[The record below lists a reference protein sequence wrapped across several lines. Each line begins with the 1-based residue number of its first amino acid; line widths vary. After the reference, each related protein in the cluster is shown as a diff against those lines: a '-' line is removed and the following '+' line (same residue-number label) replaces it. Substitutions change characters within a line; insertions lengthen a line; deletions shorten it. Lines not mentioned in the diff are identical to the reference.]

1 MNLRN
6 LFRVA
11 GVIFTLSGLAWL
23 LAPQSMAGPA
33 GITLDAYNVYYV
45 RIIGTYAIASAVMA
59 FLVSGMAPSAA
70 RQAVVT
76 YFLVLQVL
84 SLVVNTLAVLG
95 GVVPGGVGWFGVALN
110 LLFVLAFGYFGFIRP
125 EENPTPEL
133 QS

>member
-11 GVIFTLSGLAWL
+11 GVIFTLSGLIWL
-23 LAPQSMAGPA
+23 LAPQSMAAPA